1 MRLDMPWSTKYFRKG
16 GLCKGDNYMEFS
28 INGINWTMEYADSD
42 KDFLNDGDNTILG
55 LTKFLEQ
62 TIYIRKGMSKELTR
76 RTVIHELCHCFL
88 FSLGFSMDCYT
99 EETMCDLFGNY
110 ADHIVGLADDF
121 EKEVIEC

>member
-1 MRLDMPWSTKYFRKG
+1 MPLDTPWSTKYFRKS

-62 TIYIRKGMSKELTR
+62 TIYIRKGMSKKLTR

-88 FSLGFSMDCYT
+88 FSLGFSSETFD
-99 EETMCDLFGNY
+99 EETVCNIFGNNGVRIIMITNEFMR
-110 ADHIVGLADDF
+110 A
-121 EKEVIEC
+121 EER